1 MKLRILSWVGTG
13 AVLLLLAGAVSWLV
27 SLPSSTP
34 VTTQPA
40 IGEDEARAT
49 LAALRPPKRQRP
61 LVAVVGINNANAVTR
76 GGGRGLANI
85 KARANALG
93 GAFTLHSTATET
105 IARLSL

>member
-1 MKLRILSWVGTG
+1 MLRIIQECITNSVRHGQAGLVTLKIERSTASPQPPAPGSTTPSFE
-13 AVLLLLAGAVSWLV
+13 VLVIDNG
-27 SLPSSTP
+27 
-34 VTTQPA
+34 
-40 IGEDEARAT
+40 
-49 LAALRPPKRQRP
+49 
-61 LVAVVGINNANAVTR
+61 VGINNANAVTR